1 MAKNEFGET
10 ETSATL
16 TVKEIKDEEE
26 EEEEVIILYFSFF

>member
-16 TVKEIKDEEE
+16 TVKEVKEEE
-26 EEEEVIILYFSFF
+26 DEEEEVIFI